1 MVLHYIPLPR
11 KDKTPGKKK
20 KTKQKKTL
28 EKTASRT
35 TLQDTQKYES
45 ILTCLFKGQRE
56 IYSY

>member
-1 MVLHYIPLPR
+1 MVLHYIPFPR
-11 KDKTPGKKK
+11 KDKTPEKKK
-20 KTKQKKTL
+20 KEIKKTL

-35 TLQDTQKYES
+35 TVQDAQKYES